1 MEVRPTASPLQERPS
16 LRPLALL
23 LGALGALWLVALG
36 LIVAQLA

>member
-1 MEVRPTASPLQERPS
+1 MEARPTASPMQERPS

-23 LGALGALWLVALG
+23 LGALVALWLAVLG